1 MWKKLGFQIYKTE
14 KGFKTY
20 FRWQRDEAI
29 RKLDH
34 LEHATFSLSET
45 EIEEYMALRK
55 LLKLDSLF
63 FSSLSLGEKV
73 ALQTINKM
81 DELNK
86 YGRDCINSAY
96 KKWEYILF
104 GEGGLFNV
112 VIEKATLGM
121 VIAKIRKS
129 KGYSKTYISRLTK
142 VSLKTIYRIENG
154 ETLPCLDGEV
164 TEVIDMEMIEDE
176 INVRIDHPM
185 TKKTILYLSL
195 EYLSTKFNLLNYIQK
210 VQRNVVLI

>member
-34 LEHATFSLSET
+34 LEHATFSL
-45 EIEEYMALRK
+45 
-55 LLKLDSLF
+55 D
-63 FSSLSLGEKV
+63 
-73 ALQTINKM
+73 
-81 DELNK
+81 D
-86 YGRDCINSAY
+86 
-96 KKWEYILF
+96 
-104 GEGGLFNV
+104 
-112 VIEKATLGM
+112 
-121 VIAKIRKS
+121 
-129 KGYSKTYISRLTK
+129 
-142 VSLKTIYRIENG
+142 
-154 ETLPCLDGEV
+154 EV